1 MSKFHPD
8 CPFIARRFGNDEM
21 FTVEENF
28 LIHGFILSIFR
39 KRCERKLRSP
49 LLAFITIIDRVSLR
63 HATPHIRRTPMQ
75 EFNVEWRM
83 PIEAESPREAA
94 EMAFRIQRD
103 PESTATAFV
112 VDGVEI
118 DLGEDFR

>member
-1 MSKFHPD
+1 MSKFHSD

-21 FTVEENF
+21 FTFEENF
-28 LIHGFILSIFR
+28 LIHGFILSIFQ
-39 KRCERKLRSP
+39 KSCERKVRSP

-63 HATPHIRRTPMQ
+63 HATPHIRRMPMQ
-75 EFNVEWRM
+75 KFNVEWRM

>member
-21 FTVEENF
+21 FTFEETF

-49 LLAFITIIDRVSLR
+49 PLAFITIIDRVSLR